1 MLGPQVSHP
10 PLFKTPEDDAQSKP
24 HETAEI
30 FTFKLWKKRTNQL
43 DDKSFLFHYFP
54 ISIGPK
60 KKIGGPFRPTA
71 GGVFQSYRYLEISKS
86 SNMTCG

>member
-60 KKIGGPFRPTA
+60 KKIGALSDQPPA
-71 GGVFQSYRYLEISKS
+71 ACSKATGTWKS
-86 SNMTCG
+86 PSPAT